1 MAEAQFNLG
10 FMYYK
15 GEGIKLDYSKA
26 AHWFESY
33 SQLGYQDVQ
42 NELAKIYILSDGV
55 YGDRVGGLAGLKRI
69 CDTGIQKYCDMY
81 TEWSQK
87 TD

>member
-1 MAEAQFNLG
+1 MVVHAL
-10 FMYYK
+10 
-15 GEGIKLDYSKA
+15 
-26 AHWFESY
+26 
-33 SQLGYQDVQ
+33 Q

-55 YGDRVGGLAGLKRI
+55 YGDRGGGLAGLKRI